1 MIAVV
6 ARVTGFAALLLA
18 ATATAATIADGQRQG
33 SAARYTRCVETLTS
47 TVEEYLEKLFWMNE
61 AGIDATQANLA
72 RAVGVSQPTALEMV
86 RRLSDDGLI
95 VRDERKRLAFTEEG
109 EQLAAR
115 IVTRHRLIEAFLVQV
130 FGIPWD
136 EVHEEAHSFEHG
148 ISENLEERMR
158 TLLVGVTTCPHGH
171 PIGDAPREPGVP
183 LVTVPVG
190 SKVRI
195 LRHENEAEELLHAFK
210 RAGIEPGDTIGGSVV
225 RIEPVAYSAV
235 MTMAPST
242 PTTNW
247 DRNDPVWL
255 NRTGSKVARSARPRR
270 SPARS
275 P

>member
-1 MIAVV
+1 M
-6 ARVTGFAALLLA
+6 
-18 ATATAATIADGQRQG
+18 
-33 SAARYTRCVETLTS
+33 EPLTS

-61 AGIDATQANLA
+61 ASIDATQANLA

-86 RRLSDDGLI
+86 RRLTDDGLV
-95 VRDERKRLAFTEEG
+95 VRDERKRLEFTDEG
-109 EQLAAR
+109 EALASR

-158 TLLVGVTTCPHGH
+158 ALLVNVSTCPHGH

-190 SKVRI
+190 STVRV

-210 RAGIEPGDTIGGSVV
+210 LAGIEPGDS
-225 RIEPVAYSAV
+225 IEITGLTGEELELQTPAQGATTLSIPESRAVTVAVESSGDGPVAEVDVPGAAV
-235 MTMAPST
+235 ALHTS
-242 PTTNW
+242 W
-247 DRNDPVWL
+247 GR
-255 NRTGSKVARSARPRR
+255 
-270 SPARS
+270 
-275 P
+275 

>member
-1 MIAVV
+1 MEA
-6 ARVTGFAALLLA
+6 
-18 ATATAATIADGQRQG
+18 
-33 SAARYTRCVETLTS
+33 LTS
-47 TVEEYLEKLFWMNE
+47 TVEEYLEKLFWMKE

-86 RRLSDDGLI
+86 RRLVDDGFV
-95 VRDERKRLAFTEEG
+95 VRDERKRLRFTEMG
-109 EQLAAR
+109 EASASR

-190 SKVRI
+190 STVRV
-195 LRHENEAEELLHAFK
+195 LRHENEAEELLHAYK
-210 RAGIEPGDTIGGSVV
+210 RAGIEPGDS
-225 RIEPVAYSAV
+225 IEI
-235 MTMAPST
+235 
-242 PTTNW
+242 
-247 DRNDPVWL
+247 
-255 NRTGSKVARSARPRR
+255 TGLTGEDLELHDARQGRDEPEHPGVARGHRR
-270 SPARS
+270 DRGDRRWRDRRGRRAGCRRRAAYIVGTMKTPS
-275 P
+275 

>member
-1 MIAVV
+1 MEA
-6 ARVTGFAALLLA
+6 
-18 ATATAATIADGQRQG
+18 
-33 SAARYTRCVETLTS
+33 LTS

-86 RRLSDDGLI
+86 RRLVDDGFV
-95 VRDERKRLAFTEEG
+95 VRDERKRLRFTEMG
-109 EQLAAR
+109 ESSAGR

-158 TLLVGVTTCPHGH
+158 KLLVGVTTCPHGH

-190 SKVRI
+190 STVRV

-210 RAGIEPGDTIGGSVV
+210 RAGIEPGDS
-225 RIEPVAYSAV
+225 IEITGLTGESLELQTPAKGATTLSIPESRAVTVAVESSGDGRVAEVDVPGAAV
-235 MTMAPST
+235 ALHTS
-242 PTTNW
+242 W
-247 DRNDPVWL
+247 GR
-255 NRTGSKVARSARPRR
+255 
-270 SPARS
+270 
-275 P
+275 

>member
-1 MIAVV
+1 M
-6 ARVTGFAALLLA
+6 
-18 ATATAATIADGQRQG
+18 
-33 SAARYTRCVETLTS
+33 ETLTS

-86 RRLSDDGLI
+86 RRLSDDGLV

-109 EQLAAR
+109 EALAAR

-158 TLLVGVTTCPHGH
+158 ALLVGVTTCPHGH
-171 PIGDAPREPGVP
+171 PIGDAPREPGIP

-190 SKVRI
+190 STVRV

-210 RAGIEPGDTIGGSVV
+210 RSGIEPGDS
-225 RIEPVAYSAV
+225 IEITGLTDEVLELRTPAKGATTLGIPESRAVTVAIEASGDGPIAEVDVPGAAV
-235 MTMAPST
+235 ALHTS
-242 PTTNW
+242 W
-247 DRNDPVWL
+247 GR
-255 NRTGSKVARSARPRR
+255 
-270 SPARS
+270 
-275 P
+275 

>member
-1 MIAVV
+1 M
-6 ARVTGFAALLLA
+6 
-18 ATATAATIADGQRQG
+18 D
-33 SAARYTRCVETLTS
+33 TLTS

-86 RRLSDDGLI
+86 RRLVDDGLV
-95 VRDERKRLAFTEEG
+95 VRDERKRLAFTDEG
-109 EQLAAR
+109 EALAAR

-148 ISENLEERMR
+148 VSENLEERMR

-190 SKVRI
+190 STVRV

-210 RAGIEPGDTIGGSVV
+210 LAGIEPGDS
-225 RIEPVAYSAV
+225 IEITGLTGEVLELQTPAKG
-235 MTMAPST
+235 
-242 PTTNW
+242 PTTLSIPES
-247 DRNDPVWL
+247 RAV
-255 NRTGSKVARSARPRR
+255 TVAVETSGDGEIAEVDVPGAAVALHTSWGR
-270 SPARS
+270 
-275 P
+275 

>member
-1 MIAVV
+1 MEA
-6 ARVTGFAALLLA
+6 
-18 ATATAATIADGQRQG
+18 
-33 SAARYTRCVETLTS
+33 LTS

-86 RRLSDDGLI
+86 RRLVDDGFV
-95 VRDERKRLAFTEEG
+95 VRDERKRLRFTDVG
-109 EQLAAR
+109 EQSASR

-148 ISENLEERMR
+148 VSENLEERMR
-158 TLLVGVTTCPHGH
+158 ALLVGVTTCPHGH

-190 SKVRI
+190 STVRV

-210 RAGIEPGDTIGGSVV
+210 LAGIEPGDS
-225 RIEPVAYSAV
+225 IEI
-235 MTMAPST
+235 TGL
-242 PTTNW
+242 
-247 DRNDPVWL
+247 DR
-255 NRTGSKVARSARPRR
+255 RGRSSCRRPRR
-270 SPARS
+270 ARRRSASPSRARSRSRSRRAATARS
-275 P
+275 PRSTCRAPRSRCTRPGAARAALSPASSRRAGRR

>member
-1 MIAVV
+1 
-6 ARVTGFAALLLA
+6 
-18 ATATAATIADGQRQG
+18 
-33 SAARYTRCVETLTS
+33 VEPLTS

-86 RRLSDDGLI
+86 RRLSDDGFV
-95 VRDERKRLAFTEEG
+95 VRDERKRLAFTDAG
-109 EQLAAR
+109 EQLASR

-148 ISENLEERMR
+148 ISENLEQRMR

-183 LVTVPVG
+183 LVTVPAG
-190 SKVRI
+190 SKVRV

-210 RAGIEPGDTIGGSVV
+210 RAGIEPGDTIEITGLTGEVLELQTPAKGATTLSIPESRAVTV
-225 RIEPVAYSAV
+225 AIETSGDGAIAEVDVPGAAVALHTS
-235 MTMAPST
+235 
-242 PTTNW
+242 W
-247 DRNDPVWL
+247 GR
-255 NRTGSKVARSARPRR
+255 
-270 SPARS
+270 
-275 P
+275 

>member
-1 MIAVV
+1 M
-6 ARVTGFAALLLA
+6 
-18 ATATAATIADGQRQG
+18 
-33 SAARYTRCVETLTS
+33 ETLTS

-86 RRLSDDGLI
+86 RRLVDDGLV
-95 VRDERKRLAFTEEG
+95 VRDERKRLAFTDEG
-109 EQLAAR
+109 ETLAAR

-190 SKVRI
+190 STVRV

-210 RAGIEPGDTIGGSVV
+210 RAGIEPGDSIEITGADRRGARAADAREGRDDAQHPRVARRHGRDRDGG
-225 RIEPVAYSAV
+225 RRRDRRARLARRRGGPPDLLGPVSGFRSSA
-235 MTMAPST
+235 APAQ
-242 PTTNW
+242 
-247 DRNDPVWL
+247 
-255 NRTGSKVARSARPRR
+255 GSKPWKPGRARLRLS
-270 SPARS
+270 
-275 P
+275 